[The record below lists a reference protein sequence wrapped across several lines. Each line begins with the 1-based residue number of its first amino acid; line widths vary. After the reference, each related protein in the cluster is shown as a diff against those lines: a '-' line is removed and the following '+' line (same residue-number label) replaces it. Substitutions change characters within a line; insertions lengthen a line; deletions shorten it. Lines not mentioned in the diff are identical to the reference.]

1 MPGKEDCH
9 HNIIYITQPTRNIM
23 RALGVWPSND
33 RERSMRLQAC
43 NFLLICISYTFLS
56 CDLIPGIL
64 FWLMEKSTRIRLQTI
79 PLLLYD
85 IMSVSQYGIF
95 IFRRDQLKRCL
106 KHIEEDWENI
116 INVDMRNIMLKSAK
130 MGKRLATI
138 CGIFM
143 YTGFIMVS
151 VVISACGLTAIFV
164 VHACGQ
170 LKILISLM
178 RSLVQESWQE
188 EHEVDKKLAQIVK
201 HQIRMRSFLKLVQH
215 TLQEIYLI
223 EIMAEKVSIESC
235 ELEWYRLPN
244 RTARSV
250 ILLMIM
256 SNTPTKLSAGKFA
269 DLSLKTFGD
278 VIKSSGAYFN
288 MLRSVI
294 E

>member
-1 MPGKEDCH
+1 
-9 HNIIYITQPTRNIM
+9 QPTRNIM

-143 YTGFIMVS
+143 YTGAF
-151 VVISACGLTAIFV
+151 TFRT
-164 VHACGQ
+164 
-170 LKILISLM
+170 ILPL
-178 RSLVQESWQE
+178 
-188 EHEVDKKLAQIVK
+188 
-201 HQIRMRSFLKLVQH
+201 
-215 TLQEIYLI
+215 
-223 EIMAEKVSIESC
+223 
-235 ELEWYRLPN
+235 
-244 RTARSV
+244 
-250 ILLMIM
+250 
-256 SNTPTKLSAGKFA
+256 
-269 DLSLKTFGD
+269 
-278 VIKSSGAYFN
+278 
-288 MLRSVI
+288 
-294 E
+294 